1 MKGINYDDIADS
13 YDELYRQ
20 EQLSKVKLIMKYFT
34 PENTRIMLDV
44 GCGTGLSS
52 SLFRC
57 KRIGL
62 DNSERLLRKADG
74 LFKVLGNA
82 EELPFKNKSF
92 DYIISL
98 TAIHNFR
105 DYKKALLEMI
115 RVSRELIIVSV
126 LKRSSKF
133 TEITKYIEQFKI
145 KKKIEHEKDIIFL
158 FKPC

>member
-13 YDELYRQ
+13 YDELYRE
-20 EQLSKVKLIMKYFT
+20 EQVSKVKLIMKHFI
-34 PENTRIMLDV
+34 PESTKIMLDV

-52 SLFRC
+52 SLFNC
-57 KRIGL
+57 KKIGL
-62 DNSERLLRKADG
+62 DNSERLLRRADV
-74 LFKVLGNA
+74 LFKILGNA

-92 DYIISL
+92 DYIVSL

-105 DYKKALLEMI
+105 DYKRALLEMI

-126 LKRSSKF
+126 LKRSIKF

-145 KKKIEHEKDIIFL
+145 KKKIEHKKDMIFL